1 VKKIHKK
8 FLEPSQQ
15 QLNSLLELYQ
25 TGKYPDA
32 EKLSVSITEEFPK
45 HQFAWKVLGAALN
58 QIGKIN
64 ESLVATQKSVQLNPQ
79 DAEAHN
85 NLGNTLKE
93 LGRLDE
99 AEASYRQA
107 ITLKPDLAEAQYN
120 LGITLTKL
128 GRLNEAEI
136 SLRKAIALKPDL
148 AGAHFNLGIILNEL
162 GRLEEAITNYGQAIT
177 LKPDLA
183 EAHNNLGNALKELR
197 RLDEAETSYRQAI
210 TLKPDLAEAHNNL
223 GNTLKELGRLK
234 EAEISY
240 RQAIE
245 LKPDYAEAHSNL
257 GNTLKGLDR
266 YEEAEASYRKAIVLK
281 PNLAEAH
288 YNLGNKPKELRRLD
302 ESESSYR
309 QAITLK
315 PDYTE
320 AHNNL
325 GIILKE
331 LGRLKEAEISYRQAI
346 ELKPDYAEAH
356 SNLGNTL
363 KKLDR
368 YEEAEASYKRA
379 ITLKPNMDF
388 LFGSWINTKM
398 HLCMWGDLSSNLDK
412 LIKRVNNKNKVI
424 TPFHLLSLIDEPSIH
439 RKAAEISSKNMF
451 PKLGIFPKISF
462 YHNHKKIRIGYF
474 SPDFKNHPVS
484 YLAAELYEIHDR
496 SKFEIHAFSF
506 GPDTKDELNIRIK
519 AGVDYFHDVQMRSDQ
534 DIVKL
539 SRSLEIDIAIDLT
552 GFTGKA
558 RTNIFAMSA
567 APLQVNYLGY
577 PGTMAIDYI
586 DYLIADHI
594 VIPNEKKIH
603 YSEKIVFMPN
613 SYQPNNSRFEVLKI
627 DVIKKNFGL
636 PSNGFIF
643 CSFNNQSKISPS
655 TFAGWMRILKA
666 TNNSIL
672 WLYVVNV
679 NAAKNLK
686 KEAKQ
691 FGINED
697 RLIFAQNIL
706 HKDHLKRI
714 QLADLFLDTLP
725 YNGHTTTSEALKMGL
740 PVLTSIGSSFASR
753 VSASL
758 LTAVNLSEMITS
770 TQEEYETLAIQLA
783 THPEKLKVI
792 KDKLVQNLPTAPLF
806 NTKLYTLNLEAAYQI
821 MYKRYQ
827 DGLDPDD
834 IEINVE

>member
-1 VKKIHKK
+1 MKKIYVNS
-8 FLEPSQQ
+8 LEPSQEQ
-15 QLNSLLELYQ
+15 FNNLIKYYQ
-25 TGKYPDA
+25 AGRYVDA

-45 HQFAWKVLGAALN
+45 HQLAWKVLGAIFKQA
-58 QIGKIN
+58 GRIN
-64 ESLVATQKSVQLNPQ
+64 ELLVVSQKSVQLDPQ
-79 DAEAHN
+79 DAKAHY
-85 NLGNTLKE
+85 NLGNTLQD
-93 LGRLDE
+93 LGRVKE
-99 AEASYRQA
+99 AEANYKKA
-107 ITLKPDLAEAQYN
+107 ITLKPD
-120 LGITLTKL
+120 
-128 GRLNEAEI
+128 
-136 SLRKAIALKPDL
+136 
-148 AGAHFNLGIILNEL
+148 F
-162 GRLEEAITNYGQAIT
+162 
-177 LKPDLA
+177 
-183 EAHNNLGNALKELR
+183 
-197 RLDEAETSYRQAI
+197 
-210 TLKPDLAEAHNNL
+210 
-223 GNTLKELGRLK
+223 
-234 EAEISY
+234 
-240 RQAIE
+240 
-245 LKPDYAEAHSNL
+245 AEAHSNL
-257 GNTLKGLDR
+257 GNILKG
-266 YEEAEASYRKAIVLK
+266 V
-281 PNLAEAH
+281 
-288 YNLGNKPKELRRLD
+288 
-302 ESESSYR
+302 
-309 QAITLK
+309 
-315 PDYTE
+315 
-320 AHNNL
+320 
-325 GIILKE
+325 
-331 LGRLKEAEISYRQAI
+331 
-346 ELKPDYAEAH
+346 
-356 SNLGNTL
+356 
-363 KKLDR
+363 DR

-388 LFGSWINTKM
+388 LLGSWMHTKM
-398 HLCMWGDLSSNLDK
+398 HLCTWGDLSSNLDK

-424 TPFHLLSLIDEPSIH
+424 TPFPLLSLIDEPSIH

-451 PKLGIFPKISF
+451 PKLDIFPKISL

-484 YLAAELYEIHDR
+484 FLTAELYEIHDR
-496 SKFEIHAFSF
+496 SKFEIHAFSL

-519 AGVDYFHDVQMRSDQ
+519 AGVDYFHDVRMKSDQ

-539 SRSLEIDIAIDLT
+539 SRSLEIDIAIDFT

-577 PGTMAIDYI
+577 PGTMAADYI

-613 SYQPNNSRFEVLKI
+613 SYQPNDSKFKVLKI
-627 DVIKKNFGL
+627 NAIRKNFGL
-636 PSNGFIF
+636 PSDGFIF
-643 CSFNNQSKISPS
+643 CCFNNQSKISPS

-725 YNGHTTTSEALKMGL
+725 YSGHTTTSEALKVGL
-740 PVLTSIGSSFASR
+740 PVLTSIGGSFASR

-806 NTKLYTLNLEAAYQI
+806 NTKLYTPNLEAAYQI

-834 IEINVE
+834 IEINVK

>member
-1 VKKIHKK
+1 MEIIIQQAITAHQEGK
-8 FLEPSQQ
+8 FEEAEQLYRSILESQPT
-15 QLNSLLELYQ
+15 NFI
-25 TGKYPDA
+25 
-32 EKLSVSITEEFPK
+32 VR
-45 HQFAWKVLGAALN
+45 
-58 QIGKIN
+58 
-64 ESLVATQKSVQLNPQ
+64 
-79 DAEAHN
+79 N
-85 NLGNTLKE
+85 NLGVLQFN
-93 LGRLDE
+93 LGRFDE
-99 AEASYRQA
+99 AEASYR
-107 ITLKPDLAEAQYN
+107 KV
-120 LGITLTKL
+120 
-128 GRLNEAEI
+128 
-136 SLRKAIALKPDL
+136 
-148 AGAHFNLGIILNEL
+148 
-162 GRLEEAITNYGQAIT
+162 
-177 LKPDLA
+177 
-183 EAHNNLGNALKELR
+183 
-197 RLDEAETSYRQAI
+197 
-210 TLKPDLAEAHNNL
+210 
-223 GNTLKELGRLK
+223 
-234 EAEISY
+234 
-240 RQAIE
+240 IE
-245 LKPDYAEAHSNL
+245 LKPDYVEAHYNLGTTLQILGRFDEAEANYKRAIELKPNYAEAHNSL
-257 GNTLKGLDR
+257 GNTLKGLGR
-266 YEEAEASYRKAIVLK
+266 Y
-281 PNLAEAH
+281 
-288 YNLGNKPKELRRLD
+288 D
-302 ESESSYR
+302 
-309 QAITLK
+309 
-315 PDYTE
+315 
-320 AHNNL
+320 
-325 GIILKE
+325 
-331 LGRLKEAEISYRQAI
+331 
-346 ELKPDYAEAH
+346 
-356 SNLGNTL
+356 
-363 KKLDR
+363 
-368 YEEAEASYKRA
+368 EAEASYKRA

-388 LFGSWINTKM
+388 LLGSWVHTKM
-398 HLCMWGDLSSNLDK
+398 HLCMWSDLSSNLDK

-424 TPFHLLSLIDEPSIH
+424 TPFPLLSLIDEPSIH

-451 PKLGIFPKISF
+451 PKLDIFPKISL
-462 YHNHKKIRIGYF
+462 YPNHKKIRIGYF
-474 SPDFKNHPVS
+474 SPDFKDHPVS

-519 AGVDYFHDVQMRSDQ
+519 AGVDYFHNVQMRSDQ

-567 APLQVNYLGY
+567 APLQINYLGY
-577 PGTMAIDYI
+577 PGTMAVDYI

-594 VIPNEKKIH
+594 VIPNEKKIY

-627 DVIKKNFGL
+627 NVIRKNFGL
-636 PSNGFIF
+636 PSDGFVF

-725 YNGHTTTSEALKMGL
+725 YNGHTTTSDALKVGL

-758 LTAVNLSEMITS
+758 LTAVNLSELITS

-783 THPEKLKVI
+783 TNPEKLKVI
-792 KDKLVQNLPTAPLF
+792 KDKLIKNLPVAPLF
-806 NTKLYTLNLEAAYQI
+806 NIKLYTLNLEAAYQI

-834 IEINVE
+834 IEINVK

>member
-1 VKKIHKK
+1 MEIMINQAISAHQEGRLKEAEQLYFSI
-8 FLEPSQQ
+8 LESQPTN
-15 QLNSLLELYQ
+15 LIVRNN
-25 TGKYPDA
+25 
-32 EKLSVSITEEFPK
+32 LSVL
-45 HQFAWKVLGAALN
+45 QFSLGRFDEAEVSFKKVIEL
-58 QIGKIN
+58 KPDY
-64 ESLVATQKSVQLNPQ
+64 V
-79 DAEAHN
+79 EAHN
-85 NLGNTLKE
+85 NLGSTLRK
-93 LGRLDE
+93 LGRPDE
-99 AEASYRQA
+99 AEASYKRA
-107 ITLKPDLAEAQYN
+107 IELKPDYV
-120 LGITLTKL
+120 
-128 GRLNEAEI
+128 
-136 SLRKAIALKPDL
+136 
-148 AGAHFNLGIILNEL
+148 
-162 GRLEEAITNYGQAIT
+162 
-177 LKPDLA
+177 
-183 EAHNNLGNALKELR
+183 EAHNNLGGTLWKLGR
-197 RLDEAETSYRQAI
+197 RDEAEANYR
-210 TLKPDLAEAHNNL
+210 KV
-223 GNTLKELGRLK
+223 
-234 EAEISY
+234 
-240 RQAIE
+240 IE
-245 LKPDYAEAHSNL
+245 LKPDYAEAH
-257 GNTLKGLDR
+257 
-266 YEEAEASYRKAIVLK
+266 
-281 PNLAEAH
+281 
-288 YNLGNKPKELRRLD
+288 YNLGN
-302 ESESSYR
+302 
-309 QAITLK
+309 ALK
-315 PDYTE
+315 
-320 AHNNL
+320 
-325 GIILKE
+325 G
-331 LGRLKEAEISYRQAI
+331 LGRPDEAEACYKKVI

-356 SNLGNTL
+356 YNLGNMLKGHGRPDEAEACFKKAIELKLDYAEAHNGLGNTL
-363 KKLDR
+363 KGLGR

-388 LFGSWINTKM
+388 LLGSWMHTKM
-398 HLCMWGDLSSNLDK
+398 HLCMWSDLSSNLDK

-424 TPFHLLSLIDEPSIH
+424 TPFPLLSLIDEPSIH

-451 PKLGIFPKISF
+451 PKLDIFPKISL

-484 YLAAELYEIHDR
+484 FLTAELYEIHDR
-496 SKFEIHAFSF
+496 SKFEIHAFSL

-519 AGVDYFHDVQMRSDQ
+519 AGVDYFHDVRMKSDQ

-539 SRSLEIDIAIDLT
+539 SRSLEIDIAIDFT

-577 PGTMAIDYI
+577 PGTMAADYI

-613 SYQPNNSRFEVLKI
+613 SYQPNDSKFKVLKI
-627 DVIKKNFGL
+627 NAIRKNFGL
-636 PSNGFIF
+636 PSDGFIF
-643 CSFNNQSKISPS
+643 CCFNNQSKISPS

-725 YNGHTTTSEALKMGL
+725 YNGHTTTSEALKVGL

-758 LTAVNLSEMITS
+758 LTAVNLSELITS

-783 THPEKLKVI
+783 TNPEKLKVI
-792 KDKLVQNLPTAPLF
+792 KDKLVKNLPVAPLF
-806 NTKLYTLNLEAAYQI
+806 NIKLYTLNLEAAYQI

-834 IEINVE
+834 IEINVK

>member
-1 VKKIHKK
+1 MEIMINQAITAHQEGRLKEAEQLYYSI
-8 FLEPSQQ
+8 LE
-15 QLNSLLELYQ
+15 
-25 TGKYPDA
+25 
-32 EKLSVSITEEFPK
+32 
-45 HQFAWKVLGAALN
+45 N
-58 QIGKIN
+58 QPTNLI
-64 ESLVATQKSVQLNPQ
+64 VR
-79 DAEAHN
+79 N
-85 NLGNTLKE
+85 NLGVLQFN
-93 LGRLDE
+93 LGRFDE
-99 AEASYRQA
+99 AEASYR
-107 ITLKPDLAEAQYN
+107 KV
-120 LGITLTKL
+120 
-128 GRLNEAEI
+128 
-136 SLRKAIALKPDL
+136 
-148 AGAHFNLGIILNEL
+148 
-162 GRLEEAITNYGQAIT
+162 
-177 LKPDLA
+177 
-183 EAHNNLGNALKELR
+183 
-197 RLDEAETSYRQAI
+197 
-210 TLKPDLAEAHNNL
+210 
-223 GNTLKELGRLK
+223 
-234 EAEISY
+234 
-240 RQAIE
+240 IE
-245 LKPDYAEAHSNL
+245 LKPDYVEAHYNLGTTLQILGRFDEAEANYKRAIELKPNYAEAHNSL
-257 GNTLKGLDR
+257 GNTLKGLGR
-266 YEEAEASYRKAIVLK
+266 Y
-281 PNLAEAH
+281 
-288 YNLGNKPKELRRLD
+288 D
-302 ESESSYR
+302 
-309 QAITLK
+309 
-315 PDYTE
+315 
-320 AHNNL
+320 
-325 GIILKE
+325 
-331 LGRLKEAEISYRQAI
+331 
-346 ELKPDYAEAH
+346 
-356 SNLGNTL
+356 
-363 KKLDR
+363 
-368 YEEAEASYKRA
+368 EAEASYKRA

-388 LFGSWINTKM
+388 LLGSWVHTKM
-398 HLCMWGDLSSNLDK
+398 HLCMWSDLSSNLDK

-424 TPFHLLSLIDEPSIH
+424 TPFPLLSLIDEPSIH

-451 PKLGIFPKISF
+451 PKLDIFPKISL

-474 SPDFKNHPVS
+474 SPDFKDHPVS

-519 AGVDYFHDVQMRSDQ
+519 AGVDYFHNVQMRSDQ

-567 APLQVNYLGY
+567 APLQINYLGY
-577 PGTMAIDYI
+577 PGTMAVDYI

-594 VIPNEKKIH
+594 VIPNENKIY

-627 DVIKKNFGL
+627 NVIRKNFGL
-636 PSNGFIF
+636 PSDGFVF

-725 YNGHTTTSEALKMGL
+725 YNGHTTTSDALKVGL

-758 LTAVNLSEMITS
+758 LTAVNLSELITS

-783 THPEKLKVI
+783 TNPEKLKVI
-792 KDKLVQNLPTAPLF
+792 KDKLVKNLPVAPLF
-806 NTKLYTLNLEAAYQI
+806 NIKLYTLNLEAAYQI

-834 IEINVE
+834 IEINVK

>member
-1 VKKIHKK
+1 MEIMINQAITAHQEGRLKEAEQLYRSI
-8 FLEPSQQ
+8 LE
-15 QLNSLLELYQ
+15 
-25 TGKYPDA
+25 
-32 EKLSVSITEEFPK
+32 
-45 HQFAWKVLGAALN
+45 N
-58 QIGKIN
+58 QPTNLI
-64 ESLVATQKSVQLNPQ
+64 VR
-79 DAEAHN
+79 N
-85 NLGNTLKE
+85 NLGVLQFN
-93 LGRLDE
+93 LGRPDE
-99 AEASYRQA
+99 AEASYRKV
-107 ITLKPDLAEAQYN
+107 IELKPDYV
-120 LGITLTKL
+120 
-128 GRLNEAEI
+128 
-136 SLRKAIALKPDL
+136 
-148 AGAHFNLGIILNEL
+148 
-162 GRLEEAITNYGQAIT
+162 
-177 LKPDLA
+177 
-183 EAHNNLGNALKELR
+183 EAH
-197 RLDEAETSYRQAI
+197 Y
-210 TLKPDLAEAHNNL
+210 NL
-223 GNTLKELGRLK
+223 GNTIQILGRYD
-234 EAEISY
+234 EAEASY
-240 RQAIE
+240 KRAIE
-245 LKPDYAEAHSNL
+245 LKPDYAEAHNGL
-257 GNTLKGLDR
+257 GNTLKGLRR
-266 YEEAEASYRKAIVLK
+266 Y
-281 PNLAEAH
+281 
-288 YNLGNKPKELRRLD
+288 D
-302 ESESSYR
+302 
-309 QAITLK
+309 
-315 PDYTE
+315 
-320 AHNNL
+320 
-325 GIILKE
+325 
-331 LGRLKEAEISYRQAI
+331 
-346 ELKPDYAEAH
+346 
-356 SNLGNTL
+356 
-363 KKLDR
+363 
-368 YEEAEASYKRA
+368 EAEASYKRA

-388 LFGSWINTKM
+388 LLGSWMHTKM
-398 HLCMWGDLSSNLDK
+398 HLCMWSDLSSNLDK
-412 LIKRVNNKNKVI
+412 LIKRINNKNKVI
-424 TPFHLLSLIDEPSIH
+424 TPFPLLSLIDEPSIH

-697 RLIFAQNIL
+697 RLIFTQNIL
-706 HKDHLKRI
+706 HEDHLKRI